1 MALASYPVA
10 VERKFTS
17 RHAAVARALATLR
30 FFRDSRQGPEP
41 DATGHRGFYY
51 HFLDVRTG
59 RRAWRSELSTIDTAI
74 LLAGAMASAAY
85 FDRPDPREHELR
97 TLAKALYDRA
107 DWQWAQNR
115 GPTVQKLDVIEIIGR
130 EEAVPSA

>member
-1 MALASYPVA
+1 MTLTESDLHDLQRKTFRYFWSETNPENGLLADNTLGNAPASIAGVGTALASYPVA

-17 RHAAVARALATLR
+17 RRAAVERALATLR

-59 RRAWRSELSTIDTAI
+59 RRAWRSELSTIGSVVSWERHFRVRNV
-74 LLAGAMASAAY
+74 L
-85 FDRPDPREHELR
+85 F
-97 TLAKALYDRA
+97 
-107 DWQWAQNR
+107 
-115 GPTVQKLDVIEIIGR
+115 
-130 EEAVPSA
+130 